1 MASTAC
7 TSLGRRLRLAVAGA
21 AVATVLTAASAA
33 AAPAPMQVQ
42 APGMSRPGA
51 SPSRDTSTG
60 SPPPGFLLERGRFTP
75 VAPPPG
81 LEDLAPIA
89 PIDLNDRGQIVGT
102 YQDPN
107 GGAARGY
114 LLDKGGRFTK
124 INPPGAKGTQPQG
137 INNRGQI
144 VGKYSTTT
152 GAVSDNGAQVRGFLL
167 DRGRYLRLDFPGSV
181 TSQALDIN
189 DRGQIV
195 GEYQD
200 ANGRFHGYLWER
212 GRFRT
217 LPTGAAL
224 GINNRAQ
231 VVGQYLDTG
240 GRLHGFLWERGR
252 LVTIDVPGA
261 LQATAEGL
269 NDRGQVVG
277 ARFNDLDLTGARGF
291 LLAKGVKGPFTSIS
305 FPGAPRTLASGIND
319 RGQIV
324 GFYENPTFTPTPPP
338 TGTPPSMG
346 RTA

>member
-1 MASTAC
+1 
-7 TSLGRRLRLAVAGA
+7 
-21 AVATVLTAASAA
+21 
-33 AAPAPMQVQ
+33 
-42 APGMSRPGA
+42 MSRLSA
-51 SPSRDTSTG
+51 SPSQAPRAS
-60 SPPPGFLLERGRFTP
+60 SPPAGFLLERGRFKP
-75 VAPPPG
+75 VVPPPG
-81 LEDLAPIA
+81 LEDPDPAPF
-89 PIDLNDRGQIVGT
+89 DLNDRGQIVGP
-102 YQDPN
+102 YVDLAAQ
-107 GGAARGY
+107 AARGF
-114 LLDKGGRFTK
+114 LLTRGRLDKVDV
-124 INPPGAKGTQPQG
+124 PGAKATQPQG

-291 LLAKGVKGPFTSIS
+291 LLAKGVKGPFTPIS